1 MEDFLHHL
9 KSKNF
14 QKRTVALIE
23 NGTWAPVAAKTMKAV
38 LEQMKEITLC
48 DKVVSIK
55 SVMKEA
61 DIAEMEALAEEL
73 MGK

>member
-14 QKRTVALIE
+14 QKRTVALME
-23 NGTWAPVAAKTMKAV
+23 NGSWAPMAAKNMKGI
-38 LEQMKEITLC
+38 LEQMKEIALC

-73 MGK
+73 LAK